1 MSRRSIPQW
10 RRMTWALLIWSL
22 MAVLAIAAGAALGAT
37 EDISEAE
44 IQNCMSEGFLF
55 AAPTRDDCE
64 NRLSNA
70 DDVVQVTFWL
80 WFVGFLVLL
89 FFWFR
94 HRPGAAASRRRR
106 TSPETLGQGWQRSV
120 DPDELAGISQ
130 ETDQKSA

>member
-80 WFVGFLVLL
+80 WFLASHVPTALDNGRRSPKKLL
-89 FFWFR
+89 
-94 HRPGAAASRRRR
+94 
-106 TSPETLGQGWQRSV
+106 RSV
-120 DPDELAGISQ
+120 VVGCSGGGCRPRVI
-130 ETDQKSA
+130 ETAD